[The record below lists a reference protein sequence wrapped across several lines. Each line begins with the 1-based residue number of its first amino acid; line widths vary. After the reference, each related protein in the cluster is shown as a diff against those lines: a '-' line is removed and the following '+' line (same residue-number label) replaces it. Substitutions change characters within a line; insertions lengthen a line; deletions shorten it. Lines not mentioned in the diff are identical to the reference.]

1 MALAGS
7 ELFVDQAA
15 LELEEVHLLVS
26 SVLGLKEC
34 ATTPSLL
41 VYFCQP
47 ESRRHD
53 FREEG
58 N

>member
-15 LELEEVHLLVS
+15 LELEEVHLLVV

-34 ATTPSLL
+34 ATTPSLP
-41 VYFCQP
+41 VYFC
-47 ESRRHD
+47 
-53 FREEG
+53 
-58 N
+58 

>member
-34 ATTPSLL
+34 ATTPSLP
-41 VYFCQP
+41 VYFC
-47 ESRRHD
+47 
-53 FREEG
+53 
-58 N
+58 